1 MNLRALA
8 LLAALAAAGS
18 GCIANDSSVRLY
30 GLCAPPTPTAGG
42 LCVYTPACAALEL
55 GRLQADVDSEAVNG
69 PLIWPLQVNNARP
82 SNADRAGGTETA
94 WAVVEGFKITISTAT
109 ASLPVLDVPISSHPI
124 NPGGGTAVLLVPLIP
139 RAAATTFAGA
149 IGAGELLDVTVEIK
163 AYGAY
168 GDGQDFETGDFKVE
182 ATLNNGGFAD
192 PRVTPGAV
200 CRDPENPTYL
210 GSCPQAR
217 QTSVVN
223 CGPAPAAP

>member
-18 GCIANDSSVRLY
+18 GCIANDASVRLY
-30 GLCAPPTPTAGG
+30 GLCFPPTPTAGG
-42 LCVYTPACAALEL
+42 LCAYPAACASLVL
-55 GRLQADVDSEAVNG
+55 GRLEADVASEAVDG

-82 SNADRAGGTETA
+82 SNSDRSGGTETA
-94 WAVVEGFKITISTAT
+94 WAVVKGFKITISTAT

-139 RAAATTFAGA
+139 RAAATTLSGA
-149 IGAGELLDVTVEIK
+149 ISGTDILDVTIEIK
-163 AYGAY
+163 AYGSY
-168 GDGQDFETGDFKVE
+168 GDGQHFETGDFKVE
-182 ATLNNGGFAD
+182 ASLNDGGFPD
-192 PRVTPGAV
+192 PAVTPGIA
-200 CRDPENPTYL
+200 CGDPANPTYL

-217 QTSVVN
+217 QSSVVA